1 MDITLGER
9 ISTLRRQKEM
19 TQETQKLEAGRSKQR
34 GRRTYRNQAVNS
46 VPFKCFIIQKRNII

>member
-34 GRRTYRNQAVNS
+34 GGEHIEIRL
-46 VPFKCFIIQKRNII
+46 